1 MQRTTSQDSGH
12 QGPRLRLIPS
22 LVAGLPH
29 LSAALCSAAHLTHRH
44 ERVQAE
50 FRQSLYFRELART
63 PLSNPSC
70 ELASC
75 LVCDVLA
82 RNRHPI
88 GLQVHSHAGIGLC
101 RRTDCIRPSAQPVA
115 SERAWR
121 PGAPGRSPA
130 VAMHTYQH
138 RGVWQSRSGVNADRV
153 GAGRRLLG
161 LAFRHCIDNATDTV
175 PASHRLMY
183 AGARTIVPPKSAT
196 RGTQEHRAKSY
207 ESTSSDRASV
217 CSSAPVCREPCP
229 LLGEREVQV
238 QFDSRYEVLEVQSG
252 QERRVHGVG
261 RRHSFTEM
269 CMGLSTELSSNTGLH
284 GAAGTALLGLQV
296 VHGKLNAQ

>member
-1 MQRTTSQDSGH
+1 
-12 QGPRLRLIPS
+12 
-22 LVAGLPH
+22 
-29 LSAALCSAAHLTHRH
+29 
-44 ERVQAE
+44 
-50 FRQSLYFRELART
+50 
-63 PLSNPSC
+63 
-70 ELASC
+70 
-75 LVCDVLA
+75 
-82 RNRHPI
+82 
-88 GLQVHSHAGIGLC
+88 
-101 RRTDCIRPSAQPVA
+101 
-115 SERAWR
+115 
-121 PGAPGRSPA
+121 
-130 VAMHTYQH
+130 MHTYQH

-161 LAFRHCIDNATDTV
+161 LAFRHCIENATDTV

-196 RGTQEHRAKSY
+196 RDTQEHRAKSY

-238 QFDSRYEVLEVQSG
+238 QFDSRNEVLEVQSG

-269 CMGLSTELSSNTGLH
+269 FMGLSTELSSNTGLH

-296 VHGKLNAQ
+296 VHGKLNAQQLLKAERNEERERNSCAEEQTVLQRSRSWRHRRVSLHCMRPCELALVASRRAR